1 MFLSS
6 LSLSLSKRFKS
17 KREREIKFLTHILIF
32 LQEDVKEDSFER
44 RESKRGYT
52 HLYYFLSALCDR
64 LERL

>member
-6 LSLSLSKRFKS
+6 LSLFLSGSNPK
-17 KREREIKFLTHILIF
+17 EREIKFLTHILIF